1 MQISPESVADL
12 VDLEQELTSLQRG
25 ISQME
30 RITPNDPSN
39 ASHQPGGHMGQ
50 LAKSASEDDPF
61 GDSFIYVPS
70 YNILPPPPDSGR
82 TRHKQ
87 LSKTPESGTGGGA
100 AASGSALDAMSTL
113 LSPAPGASSPA
124 TLQGAACAGGH
135 DDDDSWLHE
144 LHQQNDVFDTTK
156 VTATPTPMSAAAML
170 SRVPMASMAP
180 LATRESSATPT
191 QQISD
196 ISAATSA
203 AAVAATQD
211 AGGVPSGGGIDVGL
225 SALAALGAGEEGAT
239 TTVTGAAQSA
249 AAALVMSGK
258 LQSSLRNTHAHR
270 HSLTHTHRN
279 TELAFTMDA
288 KGHVAVGRGGGR
300 KGLTDELNEAQSIAR
315 ILSLHSRGVRTK
327 SYRTL

>member
-1 MQISPESVADL
+1 
-12 VDLEQELTSLQRG
+12 
-25 ISQME
+25 
-30 RITPNDPSN
+30 
-39 ASHQPGGHMGQ
+39 MGQ

-170 SRVPMASMAP
+170 SSVPMASMAP

-258 LQSSLRNTHAHR
+258 LQSSLRNTHAH
-270 HSLTHTHRN
+270 THTDTPSHTYTHTSQHRAGIHN
-279 TELAFTMDA
+279 GCQRAC
-288 KGHVAVGRGGGR
+288 GCRPGGGR
-300 KGLTDELNEAQSIAR
+300 IGLTDELNEAQSIAR